1 MIVKIDNTLE
11 KEFWQYVSH
20 EESLNLFII
29 GYVENYGF
37 SSQYQ
42 DIWSQVEDGNI
53 TSIILK
59 NKSTLIIYSFKN
71 NFDIGEMKN
80 HIKNLDV
87 ESISGKKC
95 VIDRLISKYKDFYE
109 KLDNKFCVLKEIK
122 EIDFSNM
129 KEYKIE
135 NAQEKD
141 IDEIGK
147 LLNRS
152 DYKVSKNYIEE
163 RKEHLKEGNVRAYFI
178 RNNDTM
184 ISTVSTGMEISFL
197 AMVVS
202 VSTDKRYRGKGLASY
217 MVYNLSKELLLEG
230 KVPCLFYNND
240 IAGKIYHN
248 IGYKEVNEWT
258 ILFK

>member
-1 MIVKIDNTLE
+1 
-11 KEFWQYVSH
+11 
-20 EESLNLFII
+20 
-29 GYVENYGF
+29 
-37 SSQYQ
+37 
-42 DIWSQVEDGNI
+42 DIWSQVKDGNI

-71 NFDIGEMKN
+71 NFDIEEMKN

-95 VIDRLISKYKDFYE
+95 VIDRLISEYKNFYE
-109 KLDNKFCVLKEIK
+109 KLDNKFCVLKEMK

-129 KEYKIE
+129 KGYKIE

-178 RNNDTM
+178 RKNDTM
-184 ISTVSTGMEISFL
+184 ISTVSTGMETSFL

-202 VSTDKRYRGKGLASY
+202 ISTDKRYRGKGLASY